1 MDKEKLVKVVKENLP
16 SNVSLTREPYNVT
29 LADNLPYIHGYMG
42 YVFHTK
48 TVFSDGRVHEE
59 MLFVSNIP
67 HANFH
72 NAISIFNKSIKELSD
87 RCYWIERRSLNYESS
102 RICTKY
108 N

>member
-1 MDKEKLVKVVKENLP
+1 MIDLVKVVKENLP

-48 TVFSDGRVHEE
+48 TVFSGGGVHEE

-72 NAISIFNKSIKELSD
+72 NAISIFNTSIKEISD
-87 RCYWIERRSLNYESS
+87 RCYWIDGNDIKKEKFRV
-102 RICTKY
+102 
-108 N
+108 